1 MSLGDE
7 QLVQS
12 WHTFSVLLDAFYSS
26 RKLRFPISS
35 IICLV
40 LLKVKAASVISI
52 SSDSSEESVVPI
64 IPVDPLVAPE
74 EVDDESLP
82 SEQLPERHESLAV
95 HDAVVSKWRDRVA
108 SRPSSPSGSSPHDTL
123 APSSEFPLAPVV
135 ASPRIRRQL
144 AILIRPGEAIPF
156 GRPYCTHLNGPRFGN
171 EALVVFKEM
180 CGEGLGVDKFT
191 YMFVLKACSV
201 GSDVIMGRAF
211 HGRVVKC
218 LVTKG
223 REIFKQM
230 EDYGVE
236 KGHEHYACMV
246 DLYGRAGSVER
257 EVGSTGG
264 GRKEKVVVRRRMYG
278 DVMVVEKVVNLGFG
292 DGGGRRVWRGKWDPL
307 VGGRVEKLVVG
318 RRRYG
323 GMMVEE
329 EVE

>member
-1 MSLGDE
+1 MPKSSQKALQCLDNMSQRDVFIWNMMIQAYANLG
-7 QLVQS
+7 
-12 WHTFSVLLDAFYSS
+12 
-26 RKLRFPISS
+26 
-35 IICLV
+35 
-40 LLKVKAASVISI
+40 
-52 SSDSSEESVVPI
+52 
-64 IPVDPLVAPE
+64 
-74 EVDDESLP
+74 
-82 SEQLPERHESLAV
+82 
-95 HDAVVSKWRDRVA
+95 
-108 SRPSSPSGSSPHDTL
+108 
-123 APSSEFPLAPVV
+123 
-135 ASPRIRRQL
+135 
-144 AILIRPGEAIPF
+144 
-156 GRPYCTHLNGPRFGN
+156 FGN

-246 DLYGRAGSVER
+246 DLYGRAGLLTEAFEFIESMPILPTKDVYNIEIA
-257 EVGSTGG
+257 EVVAQKLLWIISMDDSN
-264 GRKEKVVVRRRMYG
+264 E
-278 DVMVVEKVVNLGFG
+278 VVNLGFG